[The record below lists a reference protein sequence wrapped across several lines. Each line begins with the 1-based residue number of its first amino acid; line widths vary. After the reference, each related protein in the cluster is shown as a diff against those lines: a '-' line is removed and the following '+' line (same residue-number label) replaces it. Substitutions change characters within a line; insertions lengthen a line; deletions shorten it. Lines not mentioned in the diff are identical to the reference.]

1 MFAFKRPEEGLQ
13 LEEGATVRAAPA
25 PAAQQAD
32 GRAQGEGELSP
43 HSSLSRGWEVH
54 HQETRR

>member
-13 LEEGATVRAAPA
+13 LEEGETVRAAPA

-43 HSSLSRGWEVH
+43 HRPLS
-54 HQETRR
+54 

>member
-1 MFAFKRPEEGLQ
+1 MFVFKRPEEGLQ

-32 GRAQGEGELSP
+32 TRAQGQGELSP
-43 HSSLSRGWEVH
+43 HRPLPRGREVH
-54 HQETRR
+54 HQEAGR